1 MDTNQNQKLG
11 SGSCI
16 DDLLGGGIDTGTITQ
31 IYGESGTGKTSLCL
45 MLAYRTALNGGKVV
59 YMDTEGLSGERIEQ
73 IFKNRSAL
81 DNVFVYDIY
90 DFKQQSSVIKNI
102 SKVCEKESIQLI
114 IVDCF
119 TSLYRSELE
128 DDSKQVKMKRELTF
142 QLTYLLG
149 LARKHELA
157 VVITNQMFTD
167 IKNGFNKPLGGTSID
182 HLSKIIIG
190 IQRINKKRRAVLM
203 KHRSH
208 AEGENCIFKITDA
221 GIDS

>member
-1 MDTNQNQKLG
+1 MEANQKLD
-11 SGSCI
+11 SGSCVDEI
-16 DDLLGGGIDTGTITQ
+16 LGGGVDTGTITQ
-31 IYGESGTGKTSLCL
+31 IYGESGTGKTSICL
-45 MLAYRTALNGGKVV
+45 MFAYRTALNSGKVV

-73 IFKNRSAL
+73 IFKKQSAL
-81 DNVFVYDIY
+81 ENVFVYEIY

-102 SKVCEKESIQLI
+102 SKVCENEDVQLI
-114 IVDCF
+114 VVDCF

-128 DDSKQVKMKRELTF
+128 EESKQVKMKRELTF

-149 LARKHELA
+149 LARKHNLA

-167 IKNGFNKPLGGTSID
+167 IKNGQNKPLGGPSID

-208 AEGENCIFKITDA
+208 AEGESCIFRITDA
-221 GIDS
+221 GIEG

>member
-1 MDTNQNQKLG
+1 MEANKKLG
-11 SGSCI
+11 SGSCL
-16 DDLLGGGIDTGTITQ
+16 DKLLGGGIDTGTITQ
-31 IYGESGTGKTSLCL
+31 IYGESGTGKTSICL

-73 IFKNRSAL
+73 IFRNQSAL

-102 SKVCEKESIQLI
+102 SKVCEKEEVKLI

-128 DDSKQVKMKRELTF
+128 DESKQVKMKRELTF

-149 LARKHELA
+149 LARKHDLA

-167 IKNGFNKPLGGTSID
+167 IKNGLNKPLGGPSID

-190 IQRINKKRRAVLM
+190 IQRVNKKRKAILM

-208 AEGENCIFKITDA
+208 AEGESCTFQITDA
-221 GIDS
+221 GIES

>member
-1 MDTNQNQKLG
+1 MEANQKLS
-11 SGSCI
+11 SGSCV
-16 DDLLGGGIDTGTITQ
+16 DELLGGGVDTGTITQ
-31 IYGESGTGKTSLCL
+31 IYGESGTGKTSICL
-45 MLAYRTALNGGKVV
+45 MLAYKTALNGGKVV

-73 IFKNRSAL
+73 IFRNQSAL
-81 DNVFVYDIY
+81 ENVFVYEIY

-102 SKVCEKESIQLI
+102 SKVCEKEDVQLI
-114 IVDCF
+114 VVDCF

-128 DDSKQVKMKRELTF
+128 DESKQVKMKRELTF

-149 LARKHELA
+149 LARKHDLA

-167 IKNGFNKPLGGTSID
+167 IKNGFNKPLGGPSID

-190 IQRINKKRRAVLM
+190 IQRVNRKRKAVLM

-208 AEGENCIFKITDA
+208 AEGNSCLFQITDL
-221 GIDS
+221 GIES